1 MNSLTNEARMDSP
14 NLSESIIVPEN
25 IETSIEQLSSEFLRV
40 LVNTKDEAEF
50 NYVKHVLELSGFSR
64 DELLGTWH
72 SPDQPV
78 DPTLFEEVESCM
90 VPEPHYPENE
100 EGGNCD
106 HLLLFD
112 LINEVLLEIY
122 ERSFTYWPKPLSS
135 NSHMRP
141 IPVGYHVLEEV
152 WANIS
157 WYLSWKPEVDLSSD
171 DSVTRDLAK
180 GDGWMNLQFEAECV
194 GLEIEDLIFDD
205 LLEELV
211 RTRASCS

>member
-14 NLSESIIVPEN
+14 NLAESIIVPEN
-25 IETSIEQLSSEFLRV
+25 IETSIEQFSSEFLRV
-40 LVNTKDEAEF
+40 LVNMKDAAEF

-90 VPEPHYPENE
+90 VPEPHYPENK

-112 LINEVLLEIY
+112 LINEVLLEIH
-122 ERSFTYWPKPLSS
+122 ERSFTYWPKTLSS

-152 WANIS
+152 WASIS
-157 WYLSWKPEVDLSSD
+157 WYLSWKPEVDLSLD

-211 RTRASCS
+211 WS